1 MDTFWPRRADGRLAE
16 KLPPEACIFRVNQLL
31 DDRGLSQPELA
42 HRSRFELLTAAKADP
57 TAFWRSKLVSL
68 PKTDGMYRILED
80 EEFRAGRLS
89 TKFMERFAERRRL
102 KAAALP

>member
-42 HRSRFELLTAAKADP
+42 HRSRFELLEPMQHQYFARQAGKRACDY
-57 TAFWRSKLVSL
+57 L
-68 PKTDGMYRILED
+68 P
-80 EEFRAGRLS
+80 AS
-89 TKFMERFAERRRL
+89 
-102 KAAALP
+102 